1 VLSYGLD
8 DRGHDSLL
16 ELGIFLLTM
25 AFRPALRP
33 TKLPIKWVA
42 WALSLGVKQPGSE
55 SNHSPESSAE
65 VRMRGDILSL
75 PQHAFMAWCLVKAQG
90 QLYLYLIRDES
101 HLIGK
106 MKAILSILQVYLYI
120 ES

>member
-1 VLSYGLD
+1 
-8 DRGHDSLL
+8 
-16 ELGIFLLTM
+16 
-25 AFRPALRP
+25 
-33 TKLPIKWVA
+33 
-42 WALSLGVKQPGSE
+42 
-55 SNHSPESSAE
+55 
-65 VRMRGDILSL
+65 
-75 PQHAFMAWCLVKAQG
+75 MAWCLVKAQG